1 MIALLTIIALI
12 CAVISIDLHYKVKRT
27 NYIQR
32 KETDQ
37 IRAFRSK
44 QK

>member
-1 MIALLTIIALI
+1 MIILAAIVALI
-12 CAVISIDLHYKVKRT
+12 FAVVALELRYRIKRT

-32 KETDQ
+32 KEIDQ

-44 QK
+44 W